1 MKRFLGIEQ
10 KKQIR
15 ETNVWLKNKGVQLS
29 TDMRKSISVE
39 ICKPNIN
46 KNTKMTQNLNKFE
59 KEIEEIKRIELENT
73 TMIKIGTEVKIIDN
87 FYEHLGYVKDSI
99 VKIIEHDECGN
110 YILSSGHC
118 CSELEIEIIKTI

>member
-29 TDMRKSISVE
+29 TDIRKSISVE

-46 KNTKMTQNLNKFE
+46 KNTKK
-59 KEIEEIKRIELENT
+59 
-73 TMIKIGTEVKIIDN
+73 
-87 FYEHLGYVKDSI
+87 H
-99 VKIIEHDECGN
+99 
-110 YILSSGHC
+110 
-118 CSELEIEIIKTI
+118 

>member
-39 ICKPNIN
+39 ICKSNIN
-46 KNTKMTQNLNKFE
+46 KNTK
-59 KEIEEIKRIELENT
+59 
-73 TMIKIGTEVKIIDN
+73 
-87 FYEHLGYVKDSI
+87 
-99 VKIIEHDECGN
+99 
-110 YILSSGHC
+110 
-118 CSELEIEIIKTI
+118 IIKDLSLYLLLTSKKDYAIINICLVIVIKH